1 MSVVEF
7 VAPRKVYIDQR
18 RDVTERLDSNGYS
31 LGQPLGLTKT
41 KTGGLATWFAGH
53 PFPRK
58 TFIYPGVIKE
68 NNKAKRISLALFLPF
83 ASLRRGLLA
92 FIESYILNFTRLL
105 DVVYA
110 DGEQIPY
117 LHYQYYSEFGKV
129 IRDFTYLFLRKLGIK
144 SEIAYR
150 FGLQLA
156 TMIEYD
162 DAYKVRLQDIA
173 NEIDKESLLKT
184 PRKEILRVLELY
196 KQRDSFDEN
205 NLMHAGARITEL
217 AKMGSLI
224 LYIPKVKKAFRF
236 ALENVNFEWVKL
248 DEWDYYW
255 TLNRGDYNCNG
266 RPFEERKEEQ
276 IRMMIEFT
284 KETNPGKVVERVE
297 IDGVINIIA
306 K

>member
-7 VAPRKVYIDQR
+7 VAPRKVYIQPR
-18 RDVTERLDSNGYS
+18 MDVAERLDSAGYS
-31 LGQPLGLTKT
+31 LGQPIGLAKT
-41 KTGGLATWFAGH
+41 KTGGLATWFQGH

-58 TFIYPGVIKE
+58 TFIYPGIVKE
-68 NNKAKRISLALFLPF
+68 NNKAKRIFLALFLPF
-83 ASLRRGLLA
+83 ASIRHGLSA
-92 FIESYILNFTRLL
+92 FVESYVLNFSRLI
-105 DVVYA
+105 DVIYA

-173 NEIDKESLLKT
+173 NEIDKDSLLKT

-196 KQRDSFDEN
+196 KQRDSFEDN

-217 AKMGSLI
+217 AKMASLV
-224 LYIPKVKKAFRF
+224 LYIPKIRKAFKF

-266 RPFEERKEEQ
+266 RDFEERKEEQ
-276 IRMMIEFT
+276 IKMMIEFA